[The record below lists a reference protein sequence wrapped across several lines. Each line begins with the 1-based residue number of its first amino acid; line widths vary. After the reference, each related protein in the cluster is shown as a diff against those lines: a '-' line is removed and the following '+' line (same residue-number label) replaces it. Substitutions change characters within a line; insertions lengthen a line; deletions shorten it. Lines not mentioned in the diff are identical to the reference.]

1 MNPNELPLDI
11 QDAARALSQFLLAN
25 PQAKAYQ
32 AAVIALDNDLQASAL
47 EKRYMDLYTHLTAR
61 QQRGEQLSQQEVEPF
76 YTLRAE
82 YSAHPLVTARNDA
95 IGAFK
100 PLLAEAAEQI
110 SAQLG
115 LDFTEL
121 ARAA

>member
-1 MNPNELPLDI
+1 MNPNELPQDI
-11 QDAARALSQFLLAN
+11 QVAVRTLSQFLLAD

-32 AAVIALDNDLQASAL
+32 AAVIAVENDPQAFAM
-47 EKRYMDLYTHLTAR
+47 EKRFKDIYTNLTTR
-61 QQRGEQLSQQEVEPF
+61 QQKGEQLSQQEVEPF

-95 IGAFK
+95 IGALK

-110 SAQLG
+110 SSQLG
-115 LDFTEL
+115 MEFTEL
-121 ARAA
+121 VKSE

>member
-1 MNPNELPLDI
+1 MNPNELPQDI
-11 QDAARALSQFLLAN
+11 QEAARTLSQFILAD
-25 PQAKAYQ
+25 PQAKSYQ
-32 AAVIALDNDLQASAL
+32 AAVIALENDPQASAL

-61 QQRGEQLSQQEVEPF
+61 QQKGEQLSQQEVEPF

-115 LDFTEL
+115 MDFTEL
-121 ARAA
+121 AKIE